1 MNNLNIKTKRLNK
14 NNNTVPGTLQY
25 SDIMSVYSYH
35 WGSKIFFCRMLFG
48 LVYVDGS
55 RSASLSNWNKLNHWV
70 RSDND
75 LWVETTV

>member
-35 WGSKIFFCRMLFG
+35 
-48 LVYVDGS
+48 
-55 RSASLSNWNKLNHWV
+55 
-70 RSDND
+70 
-75 LWVETTV
+75 